1 MTADD
6 AAPLTVLHVDAERG
20 WRGGEQHVLWLA
32 DALRRAGHR
41 SIIAARPHE
50 PLAAR
55 ASALGLTIVPCA
67 PSIEF
72 SPRCTVALRRAITR
86 QRVDIVHAH
95 TAHAVALAALATMG
109 GLAPMVATRHINFP
123 LRRNPGTRWK
133 YGRAHAIIAV
143 SESVAVSLRESG
155 IDPRRIEVIEGGV
168 DLSRIP
174 PPASPATMR
183 ELGVPQG
190 APLAVMVA
198 ALVPQK
204 DPVTFVRAIRR
215 ARQAVPNLHALIVGD
230 GPLGGE
236 VRDEIA
242 QAGLA
247 GAVTL
252 AGWRDDADALLA
264 HADVAVLSSR
274 HEGLPVVLM
283 MALALAKP
291 IAATAAGGVPE
302 MLRGCS
308 CGVVVSIGDADAL
321 GDAVAGILRDP
332 TLARRMGQASQVR
345 ASEYAID
352 RVAERTVA
360 VYRKV
365 MSHHGRAYRARHTRT
380 RSTTSA
386 T

>member
-1 MTADD
+1 LSADD
-6 AAPLTVLHVDAERG
+6 SARLTVLHVDTERG

-41 SIIAARPHE
+41 SIIAARADE

-55 ASALGLTIVPCA
+55 ASTLGLTIVPCA
-67 PSIEF
+67 PAVEF
-72 SPRCTVALRRAITR
+72 SPRCTLALRRAITR
-86 QRVDIVHAH
+86 ERVDVVHAH
-95 TAHAVALAALATMG
+95 TAHAVALAALATMR
-109 GLAPMVATRHINFP
+109 GLAPMVATRHINFA
-123 LRRNPGTRWK
+123 LRRNPGTKWK

-143 SESVAVSLRESG
+143 SESVALSLRESG
-155 IDPRRIEVIEGGV
+155 IDPHRIEVIEGGV
-168 DLSRIP
+168 DLSRLP
-174 PPASPATMR
+174 SPAARATMR
-183 ELGVPQG
+183 ELGIPDG

-204 DPVTFVRAIRR
+204 DPVTFVRAIQR

-230 GPLGGE
+230 GTLSGDVREE
-236 VRDEIA
+236 VART
-242 QAGLA
+242 GLT

-264 HADVAVLSSR
+264 HADIAVLSSR

-291 IAATAAGGVPE
+291 IAATAAGGIPE

-308 CGVVVSIGDADAL
+308 CGTVVSIGDADAL
-321 GDAVAGILRDP
+321 GNAIAGIVRDP
-332 TLARRMGQASQVR
+332 ALARRMGEASRVR
-345 ASEYAID
+345 ATNYAID
-352 RVAERTVA
+352 RVAERTAA

-365 MSHHGRAYRARHTRT
+365 IAHHTRAYRDRHTRT